1 MVAISL
7 VMLVVVVLVASLGV
21 SVDNMEKDLVWLIRI
36 GLVRPDIDLTS
47 LELERSRAD
56 VAAIINICIT
66 LER

>member
-1 MVAISL
+1 ML
-7 VMLVVVVLVASLGV
+7 LVVEVLVASLGV
-21 SVDNMEKDLVWLIRI
+21 SVDSMEKDLVWLIRI

-47 LELERSRAD
+47 LELERRRAD